1 MADTVCPDPHRRPTI
16 LFDRRLTTPQEERK
30 PRKSVA
36 FSEDT
41 TIVDGDGQ
49 VTESVETNGGKS
61 SAESHGL
68 PAGQSPHYAS
78 NMTDVCRRGQ
88 GG

>member
-1 MADTVCPDPHRRPTI
+1 MSGPTPPAASTACPRPPPN
-16 LFDRRLTTPQEERK
+16 TPQEERK

-36 FSEDT
+36 FSEGT

-78 NMTDVCRRGQ
+78 NMTDMCQATTRRLTR
-88 GG
+88 